1 VKISGIIRTQPS
13 RKIAQEAAE
22 KMVLEELQARD
33 KEQLSTTAMNIPADE
48 HNRDAVVAEQ
58 KVEPAT
64 VTIEQIADSGGA
76 FDFLKKEVP
85 YKERTAMKE
94 IVSAQSGRTL
104 DIGII
109 GVGGCGCKMADAF
122 AAAGYDVA
130 VINLTDRDF
139 SHLTNI
145 PNDDLSR
152 IELVTTAGGAG
163 RDPEKGA
170 QAVKEYANTLVK
182 KLQRKFNNKE
192 FLFVCSGL
200 GGGTGTLGGSL
211 VGEILASFKI
221 PVGAIVTLPRKNEGT
236 DEKVNCLK
244 GLQAIANNKLLK
256 SIIVVDN
263 QKIAERLKG
272 VQDSNFWRMAN
283 EEIVAL
289 FDTFNRLSSLPSDTA
304 FDAEDYRKCLATPGF
319 LVLGSSLLPTST
331 VTADATEA
339 QLAEAIKSIDKG
351 LLATGFDH
359 KSAIGAAGLIVR
371 PKTFEYSHGIEEA
384 LFSHLKS
391 EIGAGR
397 LNRGIYT
404 SEILNTDVAV
414 FTMLAGM
421 KLPELRVK
429 ELIDEAQNEASE
441 MSGKVKERLG
451 QVVSI
456 DMPKDM
462 DLITK
467 ADLNRDSSQSLN
479 SNLLNRR
486 R

>member
-1 VKISGIIRTQPS
+1 MKIPGLIIRQPT
-13 RKIAQEAAE
+13 RKMAEEAAQKILME
-22 KMVLEELQARD
+22 DL
-33 KEQLSTTAMNIPADE
+33 KEQEKELVSSTMKIPADE
-48 HNRDAVVAEQ
+48 HNRDIVVEE
-58 KVEPAT
+58 KETSVTVENLMKL
-64 VTIEQIADSGGA
+64 ADSGGA
-76 FDFLKKEVP
+76 FEFLKKEVP
-85 YKERTAMKE
+85 YKERSAMKE

-145 PNDDLSR
+145 PNDELSR

-170 QAVKEYANTLVK
+170 QAVREYSNILVK

-244 GLQAIANNKLLK
+244 GLQAIGNNKLLK
-256 SIIVVDN
+256 SIIVIDN

-283 EEIVAL
+283 EEIVTL

-319 LVLGSSLLPTST
+319 LVLGSSLLPTAT
-331 VTADATEA
+331 VAADATEA

-384 LFSHLKS
+384 LFSHLKN

-404 SEILNTDVAV
+404 SDILNEDVAV

-429 ELIDEAQNEASE
+429 ELIDEAQSEASE
-441 MSGKVKERLG
+441 MSGKVRERLE
-451 QVVSI
+451 QVISI